1 MDIAGRSLF
10 RHQAFVYRGEPQY
23 LRGVAAFVAE
33 GASADEAVLVAV
45 DGAERTALLREAL
58 AQYEELVEFTDL
70 ARLSPNPGRLTSLWL
85 DWAERNSASG
95 RGFRGVCEPELASRG
110 AEELVEL
117 RRHERSLDHAFRH
130 GPAWSLQCPFDA
142 EALSAEVLG
151 DARSGHP
158 SLQGDSGGGLLESPD
173 YAYPEPFFDSELTA
187 PLPQPADVAVAL
199 DFDAESLARVRGLVR
214 SSAAELGL
222 DQAKLIDFILVTS
235 ELATNSV
242 RHGGG
247 TGSLRLWRENG
258 YAVCEVRDRGV
269 IIDPLAGLRPPDFR
283 KGVGGAGLWAINRVC
298 ALVAIR
304 TSPQQGTVVRAHLA
318 LAG

>member
-1 MDIAGRSLF
+1 MDIAGQSLF

-23 LRGVAAFVAE
+23 VRGVAAFVAE
-33 GASADEAVLVAV
+33 GARADEAVLVAV
-45 DGAERTALLREAL
+45 DGGERAALLREAL
-58 AQYEELVEFTDL
+58 DQYTELVEFTDL
-70 ARLSPNPGRLTSLWL
+70 AQFNPNPGRLTSLWL
-85 DWAERNSASG
+85 DWAERNAASG
-95 RGFRGVCEPELASRG
+95 RGFRGVCEPELASRSADG
-110 AEELVEL
+110 LVEL

-142 EALSAEVLG
+142 EALSAEVLDG
-151 DARSGHP
+151 ARCGHP
-158 SLQGDSGGGLLESPD
+158 LLQNGDGLSDSAD
-173 YAYPEPFFDSELTA
+173 YAYPESFFDSELTA
-187 PLPQPADVAVAL
+187 PLRQPAEVTAAL

-214 SSAAELGL
+214 GCAAELRL

-247 TGSLRLWRENG
+247 TGSLRLWREDG
-258 YAVCEVRDRGV
+258 HAVCEVRDRGV
-269 IIDPLAGLRPPDFR
+269 ITDPLVGLRPPDFR

-304 TSPQQGTVVRAHLA
+304 SSPGRGTVVRAHLA

>member
-1 MDIAGRSLF
+1 MDIAGQSLF

-45 DGAERTALLREAL
+45 DGGERTALLREAL
-58 AQYEELVEFTDL
+58 DPFAELVEFTDL
-70 ARLSPNPGRLTSLWL
+70 ARLGPNPGRLTSLWL
-85 DWAERNSASG
+85 DWAERNAASG
-95 RGFRGVCEPELASRG
+95 RRFRGVCEPEFASRG

-142 EALSAEVLG
+142 GALSAEVLD
-151 DARSGHP
+151 DARCGHP
-158 SLQGDSGGGLLESPD
+158 LLLQEDGGLLESPG
-173 YAYPEPFFDSELTA
+173 YAYPAPFFDSEPAA
-187 PLPQPADVAVAL
+187 PLPQPADVTAAL

-214 SSAAELGL
+214 SSAVELGL

-258 YAVCEVRDRGV
+258 HAVCEVRDRGV
-269 IIDPLAGLRPPDFR
+269 ITDPLVGLRPPDFR

-304 TSPQQGTVVRAHLA
+304 TSPRQGTVVRAHLA

>member
-23 LRGVAAFVAE
+23 VGGVAAFVAE

-45 DGAERTALLREAL
+45 DGGERTAVLREAL
-58 AQYEELVEFTDL
+58 EQYAELVEFADL
-70 ARLSPNPGRLTSLWL
+70 ARLGPNPGRLTSLWL
-85 DWAERNSASG
+85 DWAERNAASG
-95 RGFRGVCEPELASRG
+95 RGFRGVCEPEFASRG

-142 EALSAEVLG
+142 ETVSAEVLG
-151 DARSGHP
+151 DAQRAHP
-158 SLQGDSGGGLLESPD
+158 LLRQDDGGVLESPD
-173 YAYPEPFFDSELTA
+173 YAYPEPIFDSEPAA
-187 PLPQPADVAVAL
+187 PLPQPADVTAAL

-214 SSAAELGL
+214 SSATKLGL

-258 YAVCEVRDRGV
+258 HAVCEVRDRGV
-269 IIDPLAGLRPPDFR
+269 ITDPLVGLRPPDFR

-304 TSPQQGTVVRAHLA
+304 TSPRQGTVVRAHLA

>member
-10 RHQAFVYRGEPQY
+10 RHQAFVYRGERQY

-33 GASADEAVLVAV
+33 GARADEAVLVAV
-45 DGAERTALLREAL
+45 DGGERTALLREAL
-58 AQYEELVEFTDL
+58 EQYAELVEFTDL
-70 ARLSPNPGRLTSLWL
+70 ARLGPNPGRLTSLWL

-110 AEELVEL
+110 AEELVEF
-117 RRHERSLDHAFRH
+117 RRHERSLEHAFRH

-142 EALSAEVLG
+142 EALPAEVLG
-151 DARSGHP
+151 DARCGHP
-158 SLQGDSGGGLLESPD
+158 LLLQEDGGLLESPG

-187 PLPQPADVAVAL
+187 PLPQPAAVTAAL

-247 TGSLRLWRENG
+247 TGSLRLWREGG
-258 YAVCEVRDRGV
+258 YAVCEVHDRGV
-269 IIDPLAGLRPPDFR
+269 ITDPLVGLRPPDFR

-298 ALVAIR
+298 SLVAIR
-304 TSPQQGTVVRAHLA
+304 TSPRQGTVVRAHLA